1 MMWEQRRDLILAT
14 VVVLQAVLIAVLLLR
29 ASRMGRTER
38 ALKEGEARWRSAFE
52 ASTLGMVL
60 ADRDLKFLATNAAFQ
75 SMLGYAD
82 GELRGLTPF
91 DIIVEEDREAS
102 RQRHQELRQGTRQR
116 CDLVRRYQRKDGTEI
131 WAHVYLS
138 AIPGDDLAPQ
148 LFLATTVDI
157 TSHKL
162 AEDAARVAQ
171 SDLARIARLITVG
184 EMTASI
190 AHEINQPLGAIVANG
205 NAGLRWLARAAPD
218 LDEARAALKRI
229 VNEGHRA
236 GQVIASIRSMF
247 KKDGRTK
254 APHDVNDLV
263 REVLT
268 LVRGEVENQRVAV
281 RTELTDD
288 LPRVLADRVQLQ
300 QVILN
305 LVTNAIDA
313 MGSLNGRARV
323 LRLRSERHARDSVM
337 VTVEDTGTGI
347 DRENVNRI
355 FEAFF
360 TTKPHGMGMGL
371 SICRSIVES
380 HGGRLSAAR
389 GHPYGAVFQVV
400 LPGHQPGAE

>member
-1 MMWEQRRDLILAT
+1 MWEQRRDLILAT

-102 RQRHQELRQGTRQR
+102 RQLHQELRQGTRQR
-116 CDLVRRYQRKDGTEI
+116 CDLVRRYRRKDGTEI

-254 APHDVNDLV
+254 APHDVNDVV

-281 RTELTDD
+281 RTELTDE

-323 LRLRSERHARDSVM
+323 LRLRSERHASDSVM
-337 VTVEDTGTGI
+337 VTVEDTGAGI
-347 DRENVNRI
+347 DRENMNRI

>member
-1 MMWEQRRDLILAT
+1 
-14 VVVLQAVLIAVLLLR
+14 V
-29 ASRMGRTER
+29 
-38 ALKEGEARWRSAFE
+38 
-52 ASTLGMVL
+52 
-60 ADRDLKFLATNAAFQ
+60 
-75 SMLGYAD
+75 
-82 GELRGLTPF
+82 
-91 DIIVEEDREAS
+91 
-102 RQRHQELRQGTRQR
+102 RQR
-116 CDLVRRYQRKDGTEI
+116 CDPVRRYQCKDGSEI

-138 AIPGDDLAPQ
+138 AIPGDDREPQ

-157 TSHKL
+157 TSRKL
-162 AEDAARVAQ
+162 AEDAVRVAQ
-171 SDLARIARLITVG
+171 SDLARIARLVTVG

-205 NAGLRWLARAAPD
+205 NAGLRWLARATPD

-236 GQVIASIRSMF
+236 GQVIGSIRSMF

-254 APHDVNDLV
+254 APHDVNDVV

-268 LVRGEVENQRVAV
+268 LVRSEVENQRVAV
-281 RTELTDD
+281 RTELTDE

-323 LRLRSERHARDSVM
+323 LRLRSERHAGDSVM

-347 DRENVNRI
+347 DRENMNRI

-389 GHPYGAVFQVV
+389 GHPHGAVFQVV

>member
-1 MMWEQRRDLILAT
+1 MMWEQHRDLILAA
-14 VVVLQAVLIAVLLLR
+14 VIVFQAALIAVLLLR
-29 ASRMGRTER
+29 ASRMRR
-38 ALKEGEARWRSAFE
+38 AEHSLKVSEARWRSAFE

-75 SMLGYAD
+75 SMLGYVD
-82 GELRGLTPF
+82 SELRGLTPL

-102 RQRHQELRQGTRQR
+102 RQLHQELRQGVRQR
-116 CDLVRRYQRKDGTEI
+116 CDLVRRYRRKDGAEI

-138 AIPGDDLAPQ
+138 AIPGDDLVPQ
-148 LFLATTVDI
+148 LVLATTVDI

-162 AEDAARVAQ
+162 AEDAARMAQ
-171 SDLARIARLITVG
+171 SDQARIARLVTVG

-236 GQVIASIRSMF
+236 GQVIGSIRSMF
-247 KKDGRTK
+247 KKDGRSK
-254 APHDVNDLV
+254 APHDVNDIV

-268 LVRGEVENQRVAV
+268 LVRGEVENKRVAV
-281 RTELTDD
+281 RAELTDE

-305 LVTNAIDA
+305 LVTNAIEA
-313 MGSLNGRARV
+313 MDSLNGRARL
-323 LRLRSERHARDSVM
+323 LRLRSERHAGDSVM

-347 DRENVNRI
+347 DREIMNRI

-389 GHPYGAVFQVV
+389 GHPHGAVFQVV

>member
-1 MMWEQRRDLILAT
+1 MWEQHRDLILAA
-14 VVVLQAVLIAVLLLR
+14 VIALQAVLVVILLLR
-29 ASRMGRTER
+29 AFRMRRAER
-38 ALKEGEARWRSAFE
+38 SLKASEARWRSTFD

-60 ADRDLKFLATNAAFQ
+60 ADRDLGVLAPNPAFQ
-75 SMLGYAD
+75 AMLGYAD
-82 GELRGLTPF
+82 GELRGLTLL
-91 DIIVEEDREAS
+91 DIIVDEDREAS
-102 RQRHQELRQGTRQR
+102 RQLHQELRQGVRQR
-116 CDLVRRYQRKDGTEI
+116 CDLVRRYRRKDGTEI

-138 AIPGDDLAPQ
+138 AIPGDDLEPQ
-148 LFLATTVDI
+148 LFLATTIDI
-157 TSHKL
+157 TSRKL
-162 AEDAARVAQ
+162 ADDAARVAQ

-205 NAGLRWLARAAPD
+205 NAGLRWLARATPD

-236 GQVIASIRSMF
+236 GQVIGSIRSMF

-254 APHDVNDLV
+254 APHDVNDVV

-281 RTELTDD
+281 RTELTDE
-288 LPRVLADRVQLQ
+288 LPRVLADRAQLQ

-323 LRLRSERHARDSVM
+323 LRLRSERHGRDGVM

-347 DRENVNRI
+347 DRKNMNRI

-360 TTKPHGMGMGL
+360 TTKTHGMGMGL

-380 HGGRLSAAR
+380 HGGRLSATR
-389 GHPYGAVFQVV
+389 GHPYGAVFQVI
-400 LPGHQPGAE
+400 LPGYQPGAK